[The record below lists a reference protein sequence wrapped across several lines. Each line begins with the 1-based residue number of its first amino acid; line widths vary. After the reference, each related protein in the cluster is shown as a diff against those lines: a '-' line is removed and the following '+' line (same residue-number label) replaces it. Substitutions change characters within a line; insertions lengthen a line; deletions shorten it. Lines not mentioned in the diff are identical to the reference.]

1 MLSDWVVLCAVL
13 LTCSTARPQLQG
25 FSASLKCPARP
36 SAPQTYAATALVII
50 AVLNRLP
57 IKLLP
62 GQRGAGRRHSSSTSA
77 QVGGFFGRKLFVVG
91 QQDTSWTCLSCT
103 CANATA

>member
-1 MLSDWVVLCAVL
+1 MLPS
-13 LTCSTARPQLQG
+13 
-25 FSASLKCPARP
+25 SALPAP
-36 SAPQTYAATALVII
+36 FAPQMYAATALVII

-77 QVGGFFGRKLFVVG
+77 QVGGFFGRTLFVVG